1 MFEIN
6 KGVLSITVTF
16 KVVQRQFEWMEISLV
31 YDQSYQHQTIYN
43 SCDVELAA
51 QFIQSLKLDNT
62 SSTYSLTGKLE
73 YNVKN

>member
-1 MFEIN
+1 MFQIN

-16 KVVQRQFEWMEISLV
+16 KGVQRQFEWMEISLV

-43 SCDVELAA
+43 SYDVELAA

-62 SSTYSLTGKLE
+62 TSTYSLTGKLE
-73 YNVKN
+73 YNVNN